1 MLWCYRISS
10 SISLVIFSLFDTDV
24 WEIFHEKQGS
34 ACSRGFGIQK
44 QLLNLVVLLFFF
56 GQSESAER
64 SLTFMVSA
72 YSQEYIKFVVF
83 GFGPKMTGF
92 ERLPLPGST
101 TECNH
106 GYIPPSF
113 SGKPVL

>member
-1 MLWCYRISS
+1 M
-10 SISLVIFSLFDTDV
+10 
-24 WEIFHEKQGS
+24 EK
-34 ACSRGFGIQK
+34 F
-44 QLLNLVVLLFFF
+44 
-56 GQSESAER
+56 
-64 SLTFMVSA
+64 LTTKSKPKKEQHLPVNITA
-72 YSQEYIKFVVF
+72 KYIKFVVF